1 MLESLLP
8 TEKIKKR
15 KLSWLWVSF
24 SHNPS
29 RPRIVLTDAAS
40 LLVPF
45 SVHTLLKPGKVN
57 LFKGKHG
64 NFEIKRT
71 RKGWT
76 FKEKDVQSDIDTK
89 DWRFEDLKFSVIRI
103 NEILGVGG
111 EGFVYYDSKLNK
123 AVKIVQKHFG
133 SKRKYKIEHDKW
145 RSGQFSGKLEDLLQ
159 ELKRYGKGF
168 NIFTII

>member
-1 MLESLLP
+1 M
-8 TEKIKKR
+8 
-15 KLSWLWVSF
+15 
-24 SHNPS
+24 
-29 RPRIVLTDAAS
+29 
-40 LLVPF
+40 
-45 SVHTLLKPGKVN
+45 LLKPGKVN
-57 LFKGKHG
+57 LFKGKQG
-64 NFEIKRT
+64 NFEIKRIG
-71 RKGWT
+71 KGWI
-76 FKEKDVQSDIDTK
+76 FKAKDFQSDIDTK

-145 RSGQFSGKLEDLLQ
+145 RSGQFSGKLDVFLQ

-168 NIFTII
+168 NLLVSP

>member
-1 MLESLLP
+1 M
-8 TEKIKKR
+8 
-15 KLSWLWVSF
+15 
-24 SHNPS
+24 
-29 RPRIVLTDAAS
+29 
-40 LLVPF
+40 
-45 SVHTLLKPGKVN
+45 
-57 LFKGKHG
+57 FKGKQG

-71 RKGWT
+71 RKGWI
-76 FKEKDVQSDIDTK
+76 FKDKDTESDIDTK

-123 AVKIVQKHFG
+123 AVKIVQKHSG

-145 RSGQFSGKLEDLLQ
+145 RSGQFSGKLDDLVQ

-168 NIFTII
+168 NILISSKGFYFCQKSYSIKYTVVVCYRIIPDYPGFIP